1 MVATDTATPVVAGRG
16 ARVTRVRP
24 SPQAVGLAALLLTV
38 SIWAAFALS
47 ARALAASTLLPA
59 DAALL
64 RFGVPLVV
72 LAPALWRRRRA
83 LAAVRPGPA
92 AKIVCGAGV
101 PFFLAAMFGGSLTS
115 ASFVGA
121 IVPGMV
127 PLFVS
132 ALMVAR
138 GRGLPRGT
146 QSAGLLLI
154 AAGVVA
160 LVSRYAVP
168 FDADVMLGSGTLL
181 VASGLWALYTVGLRE
196 VDLDPV
202 GSIGLL
208 CLPSFAVIGLLV
220 AAGVLPTGLAHAAGA
235 DIALFLV
242 VQGLGVGLCA
252 GLLYAFAIRRLGAE
266 RASVVGSLSPVAVVL
281 LAIPLL
287 GERPTVAVL
296 VGVPLITAGVVLANR
311 VPRVRSAED
320 GPTASG
326 TPAGAGGTAPS
337 GARTG
342 TDDPP
347 SVPVGAAAPAPHGDA
362 TRAPLASARADAAG
376 PSRTDPPAR
385 TVVPEV
391 SRDA

>member
-1 MVATDTATPVVAGRG
+1 MVATNIVGTTAVAGR
-16 ARVTRVRP
+16 RP
-24 SPQAVGLAALLLTV
+24 RPALSPHAVGMAALLLTV

-47 ARALAASTLLPA
+47 ARALSTSTLLPA

-83 LAAVRPGPA
+83 LAAVRPGAA

-101 PFFLAAMFGGSLTS
+101 PFFLAAMYGGALTS
-115 ASFVGA
+115 AAFVGS

-138 GRGLPRGT
+138 GARLPRGT
-146 QSAGLLLI
+146 QGAGLVLI

-160 LVSRYAVP
+160 LVWRYAVP

-196 VDLDPV
+196 VNLDPV

-208 CLPSFAVIGLLV
+208 CLPSFAVIALLV
-220 AAGVLPTGLAHAAGA
+220 AVGVLPTGLAHAEGG
-235 DIALFLV
+235 DVLLFLV

-266 RASVVGSLSPVAVVL
+266 RSSVVGSLSPVAVVL

-287 GERPTVAVL
+287 GERPTLAVL

-311 VPRVRSAED
+311 RR
-320 GPTASG
+320 G
-326 TPAGAGGTAPS
+326 TPPQPARPAASAVPPAASASPS
-337 GARTG
+337 
-342 TDDPP
+342 P
-347 SVPVGAAAPAPHGDA
+347 APAASAVPSSSSA
-362 TRAPLASARADAAG
+362 CPSSSASAR
-376 PSRTDPPAR
+376 R
-385 TVVPEV
+385 PEV
-391 SRDA
+391 SPDA

>member
-1 MVATDTATPVVAGRG
+1 M
-16 ARVTRVRP
+16 
-24 SPQAVGLAALLLTV
+24 AALLLTV
-38 SIWAAFALS
+38 SVWAAFALS

-160 LVSRYAVP
+160 LVWRYAVP

-208 CLPSFAVIGLLV
+208 CLPSFAVIGVLV
-220 AAGVLPTGLAHAAGA
+220 AAGVLPTGLARAAGG

-266 RASVVGSLSPVAVVL
+266 RASVVGSLSPVAVVV

-287 GERPTVAVL
+287 GERPTLPVL
-296 VGVPLITAGVVLANR
+296 IGVPLITAGVVLANR
-311 VPRVRSAED
+311 SPRARAAQD
-320 GPTASG
+320 GPAASG
-326 TPAGAGGTAPS
+326 GPAARSGAG
-337 GARTG
+337 
-342 TDDPP
+342 
-347 SVPVGAAAPAPHGDA
+347 
-362 TRAPLASARADAAG
+362 RAPGGRTPRTPGRPETARS
-376 PSRTDPPAR
+376 PRTTPPAR
-385 TVVPEV
+385 TPAPEV

>member
-1 MVATDTATPVVAGRG
+1 MVATNAVGAPAVGRG
-16 ARVTRVRP
+16 VFPGRP
-24 SPQAVGLAALLLTV
+24 SPRAAGMAALLLTV

-47 ARALAASTLLPA
+47 ARALSASTLLPA

-64 RFGVPLVV
+64 RFGVPLVA

-92 AKIVCGAGV
+92 VKIVCGAGV

-138 GRGLPRGT
+138 GRGVPRGT
-146 QSAGLLLI
+146 QGAGLALI

-160 LVSRYAVP
+160 LVWRYAVP
-168 FDADVMLGSGTLL
+168 FDGDVMLGSGTLL

-208 CLPSFAVIGLLV
+208 CLPSLAVVAVLV
-220 AAGVLPTGLAHAAGA
+220 AAGVLPTGFADAAVA
-235 DIALFLV
+235 DVALFLV

-266 RASVVGSLSPVAVVL
+266 RSSVVGSLSPVAVVL

-296 VGVPLITAGVVLANR
+296 VGVPLITTGVVLANR
-311 VPRVRSAED
+311 RPR
-320 GPTASG
+320 
-326 TPAGAGGTAPS
+326 
-337 GARTG
+337 
-342 TDDPP
+342 PP
-347 SVPVGAAAPAPHGDA
+347 
-362 TRAPLASARADAAG
+362 RE
-376 PSRTDPPAR
+376 
-385 TVVPEV
+385 PEV
-391 SRDA
+391 SPDA